1 MRKQNHHSLLILI
14 FLLFSSIINAQTN
27 KSFIIGDL
35 RYVVVDSI
43 TNDVFVIVKNNEIS
57 GDLIIPEYVEYEG
70 DSFRVTSVYDRA
82 FYNCSQLNS
91 VTLPNSV
98 VSIGKEAFSGCSSL
112 TTIHLPDS
120 ITAINDYTFCNTGLE
135 SITIPNAVS
144 SIGQSAFYA
153 CKNLTSIV
161 FPDSLKSIG
170 ASAFSEC
177 LELEQANLPNS
188 VTEIGHHAFNVCEKL
203 ETVNIPSSLTS
214 IEPYTFYRCSTLTS
228 VKIPESV
235 ITIGTSSFHQ
245 CIALSSVTLSN
256 SVTTIGSYAFSLCSS
271 LSQIDIPS
279 SVTTIENSAFMNCYA
294 MSIIKLPSSVTTIGE
309 NAFHDFKLVCY
320 DGDATGSPWGAW
332 IVKKNPFFDGDYIY
346 EDETKH
352 RLVAYTGTEADV
364 IIPDSITEI
373 GEFAFLDCEN
383 LTTLELPESIKTIDQ
398 RAFVR
403 CGDVTY
409 NSYANAQYLG
419 NKQNPYLY
427 LLYSTIDTSS
437 IEINYHCKVIGTSA
451 LSNKK
456 NMMSVHIPNSVTRI
470 NSYAFAE
477 CDRLS
482 SIVLP
487 NSITHIDSFAFS
499 NCTNLL
505 QVTIPSSV
513 TYMGANVFNGCLKL
527 RSSSN
532 TNKPSM
538 LKKATTYDNS
548 IYCQVTERPDEW
560 DSNWISEDYQVQWN
574 APFVTLT
581 AESNND
587 EYGSISYAGS
597 YLEETEATLIA
608 HAAEGYH
615 FVKWE
620 NGDTD
625 SIRTVLAT
633 ASETYKA
640 IFEEYEVNHSP
651 SIVSSNDMEIIT
663 GDKVLIVKNATEEIF
678 VFKTSGKILFHKHP
692 DSPLVEIAIP
702 VPGIY
707 IIVVGNSSQQVIIK

>member
-35 RYVVVDSI
+35 RYVVADSI
-43 TNDVFVIVKNNEIS
+43 TNDVFIIAKNNGIS

-70 DSFRVTSVYDRA
+70 DSFHVSSIYERA

-98 VSIGKEAFSGCSSL
+98 VSIGKEAFSGCSNL

-120 ITAINDYTFCNTGLE
+120 ITTINDYTFCNTGLD
-135 SITIPNAVS
+135 SIIIPNTVT
-144 SIGQSAFYA
+144 SIGASAFFS

-161 FPDSLKSIG
+161 FSDSLKSIG
-170 ASAFSEC
+170 SSAFSEC
-177 LELEQANLPNS
+177 SELEQANLPNS
-188 VTEIGHHAFNVCEKL
+188 VTQIGHHAFVVCEKL
-203 ETVNIPSSLTS
+203 KTVNIPTSLIS
-214 IEPYTFYRCSTLTS
+214 IEPYTFYQCSTLTS

-235 ITIGTSSFHQ
+235 VTIGTSSFQQ
-245 CIALSSVTLSN
+245 CIALSSVIISN
-256 SVTTIGSYAFSLCSS
+256 SVTTIGSYAFSQCSS
-271 LSQIDIPS
+271 LSNIEIPS
-279 SVTTIENSAFMNCYA
+279 SVISIENSAFMNCSA
-294 MSIIKLPSSVTTIGE
+294 LSIMRIPNTVTSIGE
-309 NAFHDFKLVCY
+309 NAFYDFKLVQY
-320 DGDATGSPWGAW
+320 EGDATGAPWGAW
-332 IVKKNPFFDGDYIY
+332 IAKKNLFFDGDYIY

-352 RLVAYTGTEADV
+352 KLVAYTGTEANV
-364 IIPDSITEI
+364 IIPDSVKTI
-373 GEFAFLDCEN
+373 GEWAFLYCTN
-383 LTTLELPESIKTIDQ
+383 LSSLEIPESLTSIDQ
-398 RAFVR
+398 RAFYR
-403 CGDVTY
+403 CGDLSYNTY
-409 NSYANAQYLG
+409 DNASYLG

-427 LLYSTIDTSS
+427 LYNAADTSH
-437 IEINYHCKVIGTSA
+437 IEINNRCKTIGKSAFSGKKSMTSV
-451 LSNKK
+451 L
-456 NMMSVHIPNSVTRI
+456 IPNSVIRI
-470 NSYAFAE
+470 NDYAFSE
-477 CDRLS
+477 CEELTS
-482 SIVLP
+482 VVLP

-499 NCTNLL
+499 DCINLSYI
-505 QVTIPSSV
+505 TIPSSV
-513 TYMGANVFNGCLKL
+513 TYMGKNVFSGCIKL
-527 RSSSN
+527 QSSSN
-532 TNKPSM
+532 LNKPSM
-538 LKKATTYDNS
+538 LKKTTTYGNS
-548 IYCQVTERPDEW
+548 IYCQVTKRPDEW
-560 DSNWISEDYQVQWN
+560 NDSWITDNHQVVWN

-640 IFEEYEVNHSP
+640 IFEENEVNHSP